1 MLVISFDF
9 VKFCVNLVQAEDRVY
24 RIGQKN
30 SVSIQYL
37 CAKGT
42 ADDEIWALVN
52 QKLNVLGGAGL
63 TREKFSEANA
73 IDNNNT
79 KANAFKDL
87 FDEECALELEANKN
101 VEQEKKADVKSPEKQ
116 QQTTIL
122 SYMDQHKKSQIDD
135 LLNGIDLAN
144 FDSPPPKKVKL

>member
-1 MLVISFDF
+1 M
-9 VKFCVNLVQAEDRVY
+9 NLVQAEDRVY

-87 FDEECALELEANKN
+87 FDEECALELEVNKN

>member
-1 MLVISFDF
+1 M
-9 VKFCVNLVQAEDRVY
+9 
-24 RIGQKN
+24 
-30 SVSIQYL
+30 

-87 FDEECALELEANKN
+87 FDEECAVELEAGKN
-101 VEQEKKADVKSPEKQ
+101 GESEKKEAVKSPEKQ
-116 QQTTIL
+116 QQQTSIQA
-122 SYMDQHKKSQIDD
+122 YMAPSKKTQIDD
-135 LLNGIDLAN
+135 LLNGIDLSK
-144 FDSPPPKKVKL
+144 FVDSPPPKKVKL